1 MDGDGRTEGSG
12 SIGRVLEATI
22 SRFTCVCHTLDG
34 APPLGTL
41 VLVFEG
47 GPAVYGVV
55 ADIRTQ
61 GIDPGRPLTPR
72 GGPEDDRETVLA
84 QNPQIPALLQTAF
97 EAIVVGHR
105 RGDSVRRY
113 LPDSPPRIYAR
124 VRACTAAETAEFFS
138 GFEFLPLLLA
148 SGPLADQVIAACLRR
163 AAAAVPGR
171 SREFLVQAGRALAHE
186 LAAEPERLAAVF
198 GQIREK
204 ETLP

>member
-1 MDGDGRTEGSG
+1 MNEPAHADGAG

-22 SRFTCVCHTLDG
+22 SRFTCVCHALDG

-61 GIDPGRPLTPR
+61 SIDPGRPLTPR

-105 RGDSVRRY
+105 RDGGVRRY

-124 VRACTAAETAEFFS
+124 VRACTAAETAEFFH

-148 SGPLADQVIAACLRR
+148 AGPLADQVIAACLRR
-163 AAAAVPGR
+163 AAAAMPAHPR
-171 SREFLVQAGRALAHE
+171 AFLVQAGRALAHE

-198 GQIREK
+198 GQIRSVAAG
-204 ETLP
+204 